1 MALPDLIQSLS
12 IWVPFLSHRILLGGL
27 HGRFQFCC
35 ALKAQ
40 NRTLLETNFLSYSH
54 TSYFFSHIIHFDPRL
69 NRPSTPR
76 NAVTDTM
83 RMKNF
88 VLKGDGR
95 REM

>member
-1 MALPDLIQSLS
+1 MAVSNF
-12 IWVPFLSHRILLGGL
+12 V
-27 HGRFQFCC
+27 

-40 NRTLLETNFLSYSH
+40 NRTLLETNFLSCSH

-69 NRPSTPR
+69 NRPPTPR
-76 NAVTDTM
+76 NAVTDAM